1 MQKMKFRGYQLHYA
15 HREAAESMVRQIDD
29 FPSFFT
35 PADDRPQII
44 DCGANIGVSV
54 LEWKTRWPG
63 AQILCFEPDPAAFQI
78 LQKNID
84 ANDIPGV
91 KCVQAAVSD
100 QDQPAPFYGDLSP
113 RGDARGNSLNPDWG
127 DRAGSSHTTVTCR
140 RLSTYLAAHDVDFLK
155 LDIEGAEQRV
165 LREAAEHL
173 HRVRAMYVEVHE
185 TDASLDVNSTATI
198 EQLLSDAGFTL
209 EAESR
214 YDPHALP
221 AHLSDWQQTVG
232 ARQTQLLAWR

>member
-1 MQKMKFRGYQLHYA
+1 MQKMKFRGYQLHYV
-15 HREAAESMVRQIDD
+15 HREAAESMVRQIDE

-35 PADDRPQII
+35 PTRDRPRII

-63 AQILCFEPDPAAFQI
+63 AQILCFEPDPGAFAI
-78 LQKNID
+78 LQKNIE

-91 KCVQAAVSD
+91 RCVSAAISD
-100 QDQPAPFYGDLSP
+100 HDQMAPFFGDLSP
-113 RGDARGNSLNPDWG
+113 GGDARGNSLDPAWG
-127 DRAGSSHTTVTCR
+127 ERSGSTQTTVACQ
-140 RLSTYLAAHDVDFLK
+140 RLSTHLACQDVDFLK

-165 LREAAEHL
+165 LLEVADQL
-173 HRVRAMYVEVHE
+173 HRVQALYVEVHE
-185 TDASLDVNSTATI
+185 TDASLDANSSAAI
-198 EQLLSDAGFTL
+198 EQLLSDAGFTI

-221 AHLSDWQQTVG
+221 AHLSDWQQSVG